1 MKNQGGVLQA
11 PFFDLKQYHQW
22 LDAKI
27 SLVLTYQLIVPS
39 TLLAPAT
46 NIRTYKATKPQRYIH
61 PNHWHMSYFFKIAQK
76 GLSLFSPLL
85 LHLCVPINLS
95 YIETTDQ
102 ASVVQRLDSAIH
114 RINQYPVDSEVSFSN
129 TYLLDGDLPSG

>member
-46 NIRTYKATKPQRYIH
+46 NIRTYKATKPQSHKDTYT
-61 PNHWHMSYFFKIAQK
+61 Q
-76 GLSLFSPLL
+76 
-85 LHLCVPINLS
+85 
-95 YIETTDQ
+95 TTD
-102 ASVVQRLDSAIH
+102 I
-114 RINQYPVDSEVSFSN
+114 
-129 TYLLDGDLPSG
+129 

>member
-61 PNHWHMSYFFKIAQK
+61 PNH
-76 GLSLFSPLL
+76 
-85 LHLCVPINLS
+85 
-95 YIETTDQ
+95 
-102 ASVVQRLDSAIH
+102 
-114 RINQYPVDSEVSFSN
+114 
-129 TYLLDGDLPSG
+129 